1 LPRVVLLLLTLKR
14 IIQADRREG
23 YVMHAQYLEVVKTLI
38 QTSPEFINCKVE
50 TYIEPS
56 ISSAIFYI
64 YADGYSH
71 IFKAPFGLLESKIT
85 ATALA
90 EIIIDEVKE
99 WRDKLNET

>member
-1 LPRVVLLLLTLKR
+1 MKKYL
-14 IIQADRREG
+14 
-23 YVMHAQYLEVVKTLI
+23 HAQYLEVVKTLI
-38 QTSPEFINCKVE
+38 HTSPKFNNCRVE

-64 YADGYSH
+64 CADGYKH
-71 IFKAPFGLLESKIT
+71 IFKAPFGLLESNLT
-85 ATALA
+85 ASALA

>member
-1 LPRVVLLLLTLKR
+1 
-14 IIQADRREG
+14 
-23 YVMHAQYLEVVKTLI
+23 MHAQYLEAVKTLI
-38 QTSPEFINCKVE
+38 QLSPEFINCRVY
-50 TYIEPS
+50 TFIEPS

-64 YADGYSH
+64 CADGYNH
-71 IFKAPFGLLESKIT
+71 IFKAPFGILESNLT